1 MFKEVVGNKIK
12 ELRIQ
17 KGISQ
22 EKLANECGLDRTYIT
37 YVENARK
44 NITIETLYKIT
55 QALNISLK
63 DFFDIDESKFTVK
76 KKEKLNLSLKD
87 LVINKVYNNLE
98 IASIFSCSTQGGMRV
113 SLKEKTV
120 TLINQEYSK
129 VRPYNDSQI
138 SDEGIFIYTGMGLTG
153 DQKVSYSNQ
162 NGKVAY
168 SDKNWFR
175 LYYFIG
181 IGKNKYKYIGEVVKN
196 GDFYFADEI
205 DKNGTLRKVV
215 KFPLK
220 LIR

>member
-1 MFKEVVGNKIK
+1 
-12 ELRIQ
+12 
-17 KGISQ
+17 
-22 EKLANECGLDRTYIT
+22 
-37 YVENARK
+37 
-44 NITIETLYKIT
+44 
-55 QALNISLK
+55 
-63 DFFDIDESKFTVK
+63 
-76 KKEKLNLSLKD
+76 
-87 LVINKVYNNLE
+87 
-98 IASIFSCSTQGGMRV
+98 MRV

-168 SDKNWFR
+168 SDKNGFR

>member
-63 DFFDIDESKFTVK
+63 DFFDVDESKFTVK

-87 LVINKVYNNLE
+87 LAINKVYNNLE

-168 SDKNWFR
+168 SDKNGFR